1 MARVVVSRDGQVVD
15 RFVVDPSTLRTHD
28 LRIGRDQGSDIVLDD
43 PEKTVSRQH
52 AELRFDQGEYVLFD
66 LGSPNGTWV
75 GDERVQRV
83 VLTGGGRVRIGPYE
97 LSLEETDAKQAQMPA
112 ASETEAGNTSPM
124 VKPVGDVLPVTTDSP
139 VSQPLGARL
148 GSRNKP
154 KPAGSGGVPQPGAI
168 AWLARQPKPVVFGG
182 AFAVIVLVLGLRVML
197 SPVEDGAVTPEVVP
211 LSETASSNAELIAE
225 LLAAA
230 RAALSEGDF
239 DDAIEYLDRVLLID
253 RSHPDALDIK
263 ARVEQGFRE
272 AENQPVPVEV
282 LDEDSVGAVEAAAA
296 EADRAEAE
304 RVRVQR
310 AAAQRASEREAELE
324 GQLAETRALL
334 DAENFAGAISVLER
348 VLEGNPDHQVAG
360 ALMALAKDER
370 GAAARAAFD
379 RAVRAEGESN
389 WEEAIEEYEQA
400 QALDGTMFGVE
411 AAVRR
416 VRERMAEAGAD
427 AYKRARQYDALG
439 RIPEAI
445 ALYERAIRLLPSD
458 HAERQPAQERFRE
471 LSSGAR

>member
-15 RFVVDPSTLRTHD
+15 RIVVDPSTLRTHD

-97 LSLEETDAKQAQMPA
+97 LSLEETDAKQAQVPA
-112 ASETEAGNTSPM
+112 ASETEAGSTSPM
-124 VKPVGDVLPVTTDSP
+124 VKPAGDVPPVTTDSP

-230 RAALSEGDF
+230 RAALSEGEF

-263 ARVEQGFRE
+263 ARVEEGFRE
-272 AENQPVPVEV
+272 GENQPVPVEV
-282 LDEDSVGAVEAAAA
+282 LDEDAGGAAEADAAEAAAA
-296 EADRAEAE
+296 EAE
-304 RVRVQR
+304 RVRRQR
-310 AAAQRASEREAELE
+310 VAAQRAREREAELE

-400 QALDGTMFGVE
+400 QALDDTMFGVE